1 MQKFAS
7 EDKVRKKCF
16 IVNFMVKPLKFSE
29 GDGSKITGKIK
40 IFFRGLTTISTF
52 QITHL
57 IRRKLPN
64 LNK

>member
-16 IVNFMVKPLKFSE
+16 IVNFMVKPLQFSK
-29 GDGSKITGKIK
+29 GDGSEITGKITT
-40 IFFRGLTTISTF
+40 FFRGLTTISTF

-57 IRRKLPN
+57 IRRNLAN
-64 LNK
+64 LNE